1 MCDSDDN
8 APKGVDEVSLYETDF
23 VKWAE
28 EQAAL
33 LTERRFDLLDLA
45 NLIEE
50 VEDLAARH
58 RDALQSQ
65 MQRLLVHLLK
75 LAYTTGSRDPEQAW
89 RRSAR
94 DARKA
99 IDRLLARYP
108 SLRGRLQYE
117 CDFSHPRAVQDAHD
131 ELSDYGN
138 AHEPFPSACP
148 WTLGELLNDAFWPR

>member
-1 MCDSDDN
+1 MT
-8 APKGVDEVSLYETDF
+8 KHQGGVDKVSLYETDF

-33 LTERRFDLLDLA
+33 LTERRFELLDLD

-50 VEDLAARH
+50 VDDLAGRH

-75 LAYTTGSRDPEQAW
+75 LTYTMETRDPEQVW

-94 DARKA
+94 NARDE
-99 IDRLLARYP
+99 IDKLINRFP
-108 SLRGRLQYE
+108 SLRSRLQHE
-117 CDFSHPRAVQDAHD
+117 RTFSYPYAVKAAHN
-131 ELSDYGN
+131 ELSDYG
-138 AHEPFPSACP
+138 
-148 WTLGELLNDAFWPR
+148 

>member
-1 MCDSDDN
+1 MSKCQE
-8 APKGVDEVSLYETDF
+8 GVDKVSLYETDF

-33 LTERRFDLLDLA
+33 LTERRFELLDLD

-50 VEDLAARH
+50 VEDLAGRY

-75 LAYTTGSRDPEQAW
+75 LTYTTGSREPERVW

-94 DARKA
+94 DARKE
-99 IDRLLARYP
+99 IDKLIDRYP
-108 SLRGRLQYE
+108 SLRSRLQHE
-117 CDFSHPRAVQDAHD
+117 CTFSYPHAVRDAHD
-131 ELSDYGN
+131 ELSDYGDE
-138 AHEPFPSACP
+138 HESFPVACP
-148 WTLGELLNDAFWPR
+148 WTLDELLDHEFWPG